1 MPFMPLIYVKGFTG
15 FVIIFMLFHDN
26 ELKLANKGTVPG
38 RFFHATPVE
47 FMLLPARA
55 QNVNSMN
62 FDIETFQNT
71 KLSFK
76 NLKFIM

>member
-1 MPFMPLIYVKGFTG
+1 MPFVPLIYVKSFTG
-15 FVIIFMLFHDN
+15 FVIIFMLLHDN
-26 ELKLANKGTVPG
+26 GYETERSEASKGTVLG

-62 FDIETFQNT
+62 FEIETFQNI
-71 KLSFK
+71 
-76 NLKFIM
+76 LKT